1 MVEQAGKL
9 KAEDG
14 LDVFVAWLGDAAH
27 SPAAQLVK
35 TLRQDGLR
43 VESNYEAAKLKKTLG
58 QANKLGAR
66 FTVIIGEGEL
76 ASGRA
81 WMPAV
86 DMSETKDDLVLKVE
100 VPGVCEKDV
109 SVSITGDLLTI
120 RGERRWS
127 EDEAREHKFLH
138 VERAYGQFERL
149 IQLPL
154 AVQADKVKAIYRDG
168 VLEIKLPKTEELKPR
183 EIKIDIL

>member
-1 MVEQAGKL
+1 MAMERWRQVGSADRWEPFRNVVDIQGEVNRL
-9 KAEDG
+9 FDS
-14 LDVFVAWLGDAAH
+14 FLGR
-27 SPAAQLVK
+27 PV
-35 TLRQDGLR
+35 G
-43 VESNYEAAKLKKTLG
+43 
-58 QANKLGAR
+58 GA
-66 FTVIIGEGEL
+66 T

-100 VPGVCEKDV
+100 VPGVREKDV

-154 AVQADKVKAIYRDG
+154 AVQADKVKASYRDG